1 MKIITSILRQ
11 NLRNTINE
19 TRIELDIVYLLIE
32 REKEREIERV
42 REREK

>member
-42 REREK
+42 RER